1 MLFRSLPEVPTIAES
16 GLPGYEST
24 TWLGLFAPAKTPR
37 AIVTQLHAAVASAM
51 RAPAMTEKLASM
63 GYESTADD
71 TPEQLRVYLTARLN
85 EMKGVVKAV
94 GLKGQ

>member
-1 MLFRSLPEVPTIAES
+1 
-16 GLPGYEST
+16 
-24 TWLGLFAPAKTPR
+24 
-37 AIVTQLHAAVASAM
+37 
-51 RAPAMTEKLASM
+51 MTEKLASM